1 MKHSFLNFLSSA
13 LIPILRANVSA
24 GTSCDVHLGLITVAA
39 MGTFPHEL
47 AVGIIRYL
55 DLAVKTADLA
65 IVALGIELGVHNVVV
80 DEFHNSEHSVD
91 IVLHIGNLDVR
102 DCAAGRELLELS
114 LERKLCERV
123 DRLGNV
129 YVVGV
134 GDVIFI
140 GNTLN
145 DTEAVLQTLSK
156 LVGSALKGSA
166 VERVIDI
173 LSSLPLS
180 GVLVELPHNFK
191 AELLT
196 LVLGELLS
204 VERVY
209 ALPKSRIAER
219 KRGISAV
226 EILVYL
232 LTLLKSGERAILPK
246 DGSGVGKCAVET
258 LVTAL
263 ERSAQGNVRV
273 RPIFGGVPHRKQ
285 LKELRK

>member
-1 MKHSFLNFLSSA
+1 MKHSLLYLLRPS
-13 LIPILRANVSA
+13 LVPILRA
-24 GTSCDVHLGLITVAA
+24 DVAA
-39 MGTFPHEL
+39 
-47 AVGIIRYL
+47 
-55 DLAVKTADLA
+55 DLTV
-65 IVALGIELGVHNVVV
+65 VALGVELSVHNVLI
-80 DEFHNSEHSVD
+80 DKLHYSEYGVD
-91 IVLHIGNLDVR
+91 IVLHVGNLYVR
-102 DCAAGRELLELS
+102 DRATGRKLLELR
-114 LERKLCERV
+114 LERKLCERI

-156 LVGSALKGSA
+156 LVGSALKRSA

-173 LSSLPLS
+173 LSRLPLS

-219 KRGISAV
+219 RRALSAV

-246 DGSGVGKCAVET
+246 DGIGVGKCARET

>member
-13 LIPILRANVSA
+13 LIPILRANVFA

-55 DLAVKTADLA
+55 DLTVKTADLA

-91 IVLHIGNLDVR
+91 IVLHIGHLDVR
-102 DCAAGRELLELS
+102 DCAAGRALLELS
-114 LERKLCERV
+114 LEGKLCKSV
-123 DRLGNV
+123 NGLGNV
-129 YVVGV
+129 HVIGISDIVSVGSAA
-134 GDVIFI
+134 
-140 GNTLN
+140 NYA
-145 DTEAVLQTLSK
+145 EAVLKALSE
-156 LVGSALKGSA
+156 LVRSAFKRSA

-173 LSSLPLS
+173 LSRLPLS

-219 KRGISAV
+219 YATTGDSKG
-226 EILVYL
+226 
-232 LTLLKSGERAILPK
+232 
-246 DGSGVGKCAVET
+246 
-258 LVTAL
+258 
-263 ERSAQGNVRV
+263 
-273 RPIFGGVPHRKQ
+273 
-285 LKELRK
+285 

>member
-47 AVGIIRYL
+47 AVGIIRYFN
-55 DLAVKTADLA
+55 LAVKTADLA
-65 IVALGIELGVHNVVV
+65 IVALGIELGVHNVVI
-80 DEFHNSEHSVD
+80 DELHNSEHSVD
-91 IVLHIGNLDVR
+91 IVLHIGHLDVR
-102 DCAAGRELLELS
+102 DCVAGRELLELS
-114 LERKLCERV
+114 LERKLCERI

-156 LVGSALKGSA
+156 LVGSALKRSA

-173 LSSLPLS
+173 LSRLPLS

-219 KRGISAV
+219 YATTGDSKG
-226 EILVYL
+226 
-232 LTLLKSGERAILPK
+232 
-246 DGSGVGKCAVET
+246 
-258 LVTAL
+258 
-263 ERSAQGNVRV
+263 
-273 RPIFGGVPHRKQ
+273 
-285 LKELRK
+285 

>member
-1 MKHSFLNFLSSA
+1 M
-13 LIPILRANVSA
+13 
-24 GTSCDVHLGLITVAA
+24 
-39 MGTFPHEL
+39 
-47 AVGIIRYL
+47 
-55 DLAVKTADLA
+55 ADLA
-65 IVALGIELGVHNVVV
+65 MVALGIELGVHNVVV

-91 IVLHIGNLDVR
+91 IVLHIGHLDVR
-102 DCAAGRELLELS
+102 DCVAGRELLELS
-114 LERKLCERV
+114 LKRKLCERI

-145 DTEAVLQTLSK
+145 DTEAVLH
-156 LVGSALKGSA
+156 VGSALNRSA

-173 LSSLPLS
+173 LSRLPLS
-180 GVLVELPHNFK
+180 DVLVELPHNFK

-219 KRGISAV
+219 YATTGDSKG
-226 EILVYL
+226 
-232 LTLLKSGERAILPK
+232 
-246 DGSGVGKCAVET
+246 
-258 LVTAL
+258 
-263 ERSAQGNVRV
+263 
-273 RPIFGGVPHRKQ
+273 
-285 LKELRK
+285 

>member
-1 MKHSFLNFLSSA
+1 MKHSLLNLLSSA
-13 LIPILRANVSA
+13 LVPILCADIA
-24 GTSCDVHLGLITVAA
+24 TGTSCNVHLCLIAIAA
-39 MGTFPHEL
+39 MRTFPNEL
-47 AVGIIRYL
+47 AVIVIRDL
-55 DLAVKTADLA
+55 DLTVKAANLA

-114 LERKLCERV
+114 LERKLCERI

-145 DTEAVLQTLSK
+145 DTEAVLQPLSK
-156 LVGSALKGSA
+156 LVGSALKGS
-166 VERVIDI
+166 
-173 LSSLPLS
+173 
-180 GVLVELPHNFK
+180 
-191 AELLT
+191 
-196 LVLGELLS
+196 
-204 VERVY
+204 
-209 ALPKSRIAER
+209 
-219 KRGISAV
+219 
-226 EILVYL
+226 
-232 LTLLKSGERAILPK
+232 
-246 DGSGVGKCAVET
+246 AVET

>member
-166 VERVIDI
+166 VE
-173 LSSLPLS
+173 
-180 GVLVELPHNFK
+180 
-191 AELLT
+191 
-196 LVLGELLS
+196 
-204 VERVY
+204 
-209 ALPKSRIAER
+209 
-219 KRGISAV
+219 
-226 EILVYL
+226 
-232 LTLLKSGERAILPK
+232 
-246 DGSGVGKCAVET
+246 T

-263 ERSAQGNVRV
+263 ERSAQGNVYV
-273 RPIFGGVPHRKQ
+273 RPIFGGVPHRNQ

>member
-1 MKHSFLNFLSSA
+1 MKHSLLYLLRPS
-13 LIPILRANVSA
+13 LVPILRA
-24 GTSCDVHLGLITVAA
+24 DVAA
-39 MGTFPHEL
+39 NLT
-47 AVGIIRYL
+47 VV
-55 DLAVKTADLA
+55 D
-65 IVALGIELGVHNVVV
+65 LGIELGVHNVVV

-102 DCAAGRELLELS
+102 DFAAGRELLELS
-114 LERKLCERV
+114 LERKLCERI

-156 LVGSALKGSA
+156 LVGSALKRSA

-173 LSSLPLS
+173 LSRLPLS
-180 GVLVELPHNFK
+180 DVLVELPHNFK

-219 KRGISAV
+219 YATTGDSKG
-226 EILVYL
+226 
-232 LTLLKSGERAILPK
+232 
-246 DGSGVGKCAVET
+246 
-258 LVTAL
+258 
-263 ERSAQGNVRV
+263 
-273 RPIFGGVPHRKQ
+273 
-285 LKELRK
+285 

>member
-1 MKHSFLNFLSSA
+1 MNHSLLYLLRPS
-13 LIPILRANVSA
+13 LVPILRA
-24 GTSCDVHLGLITVAA
+24 DVAA
-39 MGTFPHEL
+39 
-47 AVGIIRYL
+47 
-55 DLAVKTADLA
+55 DLTV
-65 IVALGIELGVHNVVV
+65 VALGIELGVHNVVV
-80 DEFHNSEHSVD
+80 DD
-91 IVLHIGNLDVR
+91 
-102 DCAAGRELLELS
+102 S
-114 LERKLCERV
+114 LERKLCERI

-156 LVGSALKGSA
+156 LVGSALKRSA

-173 LSSLPLS
+173 LSRLPLS

-219 KRGISAV
+219 YATTGDSKG
-226 EILVYL
+226 
-232 LTLLKSGERAILPK
+232 
-246 DGSGVGKCAVET
+246 
-258 LVTAL
+258 
-263 ERSAQGNVRV
+263 
-273 RPIFGGVPHRKQ
+273 
-285 LKELRK
+285 